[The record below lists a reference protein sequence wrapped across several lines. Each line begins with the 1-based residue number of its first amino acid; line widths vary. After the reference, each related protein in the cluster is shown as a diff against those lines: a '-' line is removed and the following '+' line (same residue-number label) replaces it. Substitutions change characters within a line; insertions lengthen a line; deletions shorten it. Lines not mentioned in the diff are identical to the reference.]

1 MTIFKVLNDGMWFQ
15 DLPLIPVTIIIIIFA
30 LLRMAAIC
38 RNPFD
43 GTSSYDAHVKEEIDV
58 QLFIGS
64 LALFQDTPPKRPSP
78 REQRRIVDIVEVQ
91 ESSLADD
98 PEQGNDMSVQL
109 LVITQLDDRVSIQ

>member
-1 MTIFKVLNDGMWFQ
+1 MMTLWFQ

-43 GTSSYDAHVKEEIDV
+43 GTSSYDARVKEEIDV

-64 LALFQDTPPKRPSP
+64 LALFQDTPPTRPSP
-78 REQRRIVDIVEVQ
+78 REQGRILDIVEVQ
-91 ESSLADD
+91 ENSFQTADD

-109 LVITQLDDRVSIQ
+109 LVMTQLDDRVSIQ

>member
-1 MTIFKVLNDGMWFQ
+1 M
-15 DLPLIPVTIIIIIFA
+15 IPVTIIIIIFA

-64 LALFQDTPPKRPSP
+64 LALFQDTPPTRPSP
-78 REQRRIVDIVEVQ
+78 REQRRSLGIVEVQ
-91 ESSLADD
+91 ENSFQTADD
-98 PEQGNDMSVQL
+98 PEQGNNMSVQQ
-109 LVITQLDDRVSIQ
+109 LVVNPLAESSNDMVSIQ